1 MQSDLI
7 VVLNC
12 RSRSTKNTLH
22 GSECTSRAC
31 DCKPEPL
38 SAVSILFAVLS
49 NISNLSSVLNFSIY
63 VRVIYLIHEDGWMD

>member
-12 RSRSTKNTLH
+12 RSRSTKNTLR

-38 SAVSILFAVLS
+38 SAVSILSPVLS
-49 NISNLSSVLNFSIY
+49 NISNLSSVFKFLNLCKSNLPNP
-63 VRVIYLIHEDGWMD
+63 RGWMD